1 MNRVNLLI
9 GIFVPLLLLSCNSM
23 SQPLPPTLMPTVS
36 ADVTADCVGSHPTQ
50 RDIDT
55 ALQHS
60 DGYFTPPTWERSY
73 TVLEYQVRV
82 TWNSDEYGAV
92 ANFDHVIFCDVSD
105 PVLDVYYTA
114 ATLDLIMEN
123 YDEHEL
129 QKECRL
135 NGLRLYEFKAQKYGT
150 DYLARL
156 WAKIVDNNHTL
167 QSLLVFPIGDQTNL
181 DLYSRQ
187 IVPELS
193 SCE

>member
-1 MNRVNLLI
+1 MNRVKLLI
-9 GIFVPLLLLSCNSM
+9 GIFVLLLLLACDLV
-23 SQPLPPTLMPTVS
+23 SQPLPATPIPTVP
-36 ADVTADCVGSHPTQ
+36 ADVTAGCADTHPTQ
-50 RDIDT
+50 RDLDI

-60 DGYFTPPTWERSY
+60 EGYFMTPTWERSY

-105 PVLDVYYTA
+105 PVLDAYYTP
-114 ATLDLIMEN
+114 ATLDIIMKN

-135 NGLRLYEFKAQKYGT
+135 NGLRLYEFQAKKYGT

-156 WAKIVDNNHTL
+156 WAEIVDNNHTL
-167 QSLLVFPIGDQTNL
+167 QSLLVFPSEDQTNL